1 MALCRT
7 SCGSALLVD
16 CLACKVIVE
25 TGAWEPDLWLRRR
38 RGDSD
43 GQQKTVDAIAPC
55 WMLDAIDT
63 LYTQLV
69 HGSLRCH
76 SLQLFGLRGSL
87 HVCTCTLHHESVFF
101 ARYSQNRTEWVVFI
115 SSNMVVLGWL
125 VHGSCWDGRRKK
137 GEVECR
143 RSIVDLR
150 VCVPT
155 LIEALH

>member
-87 HVCTCTLHHESVFF
+87 HVCTCTLHHESVFSRDT
-101 ARYSQNRTEWVVFI
+101 ARIGQNGSFSYLLIWLSLDGWFMDHVGMEEERREK
-115 SSNMVVLGWL
+115 SNA
-125 VHGSCWDGRRKK
+125 
-137 GEVECR
+137 E
-143 RSIVDLR
+143 
-150 VCVPT
+150 
-155 LIEALH
+155 EALWT